1 MLVTIIILSIFTV
14 ILGIAIRNLLLKNER
29 YEDITV
35 AQQEYLLRISE
46 LIKDSKM
53 HLQKLDDK
61 GVFQSDDEVGY
72 FFEQMKK
79 VQEEL
84 DRYTLQEDYAQKK
97 KQS

>member
-1 MLVTIIILSIFTV
+1 MDLL
-14 ILGIAIRNLLLKNER
+14 LKKLLKNER

-35 AQQEYLLRISE
+35 AQQDYLLRISE

-84 DRYTLQEDYAQKK
+84 DRYMLQEDYAQKK

>member
-1 MLVTIIILSIFTV
+1 MLFTIIILSIFTV
-14 ILGIAIRNLLLKNER
+14 ILGVAIRNLLLKNER
-29 YEDITV
+29 YEDITI
-35 AQQEYLLRISE
+35 AQQGYLLRISE

-97 KQS
+97 K

>member
-1 MLVTIIILSIFTV
+1 MDLL
-14 ILGIAIRNLLLKNER
+14 LKKLLKNER

-35 AQQEYLLRISE
+35 AQQDYLLRISE

-72 FFEQMKK
+72 FFDQMKNI
-79 VQEEL
+79 QEEL
-84 DRYTLQEDYAQKK
+84 DRYMLQEDYAQKK

>member
-46 LIKDSKM
+46 IIKDSKM

>member
-1 MLVTIIILSIFTV
+1 MLFTIIILSIFTV
-14 ILGIAIRNLLLKNER
+14 ILGVAIRNLLLKNER

-35 AQQEYLLRISE
+35 AQQGYLLRISE
-46 LIKDSKM
+46 IIKDSKM

-97 KQS
+97 K

>member
-1 MLVTIIILSIFTV
+1 MLVTIVILSIIIV

-46 LIKDSKM
+46 IIKDSKM

>member
-1 MLVTIIILSIFTV
+1 MLVTIIILSILII

-35 AQQEYLLRISE
+35 AQQDYLLRISE

-53 HLQKLDDK
+53 HLQKLDEK

>member
-1 MLVTIIILSIFTV
+1 MLVTIIILSIFNV